1 MARRPQ
7 SQGVSGVIEVAKS
20 IKVEEQHMKRTTRE
34 KDRCVRNAGSNSL
47 LSETEYCSDLKYC
60 ANHLRKTAQ
69 VLERHEPGAEHDE
82 IATTRANL
90 RAVAVRL
97 GRYVRQTAGELEAR
111 AAIHCALGEAIT
123 RLEGLGYSS
132 GCNEWREI
140 WRATEAK

>member
-34 KDRCVRNAGSNSL
+34 KAKCVRNAGSNPL
-47 LSETEYCSDLKYC
+47 LSETEYRSDLKYC
-60 ANHLRKTAQ
+60 ANYLRMTSAE
-69 VLERHEPGAEHDE
+69 LERNEVSDE
-82 IATTRANL
+82 CDSKVKNMRSVAT
-90 RAVAVRL
+90 RL
-97 GRYVRQTAGELEAR
+97 GRYVRKAASDSAAREAL
-111 AAIHCALGEAIT
+111 HCALGEAIT

-140 WRATEAK
+140 WRATIH